1 MLSAQPA
8 RPRHAR
14 SATAESSIEFF
25 RSEIGHIGGMSFS
38 WPLCRGGPVS
48 FVCQTT
54 IADEYSPKEN
64 SGGSVMTSRLALGAT
79 VAATVLFAGGAASAQ
94 THEVTK
100 LVPGSAF
107 HGVHG
112 LGIDKAGRLFAGSV
126 AGAALYEVDRDNGT
140 AKIAIPGPEGMADD
154 IAFAPDGTMAWTG
167 FLTGDLY
174 SRKGDGPIKKL
185 ASGLPGINSLAF
197 RKDGRLYATT
207 VFLGDTLYEIDV
219 EGVKPPRMIME
230 KMGGLNGFEFGPD
243 DKLYGPLWFKGQV
256 ARVDVDKA
264 ELTVV
269 ADGFKIPAAVNFD
282 SKGNLWVVD
291 TALGQL
297 VRVDPKTGEK
307 KMVAQLKPS
316 LDNLAIDDKDRIFV
330 SNMADNGIQEVDPET
345 GAAKQVI
352 IGKLALPGGI
362 GVVSDGLKDTIYV
375 ADLFAYRTVDG
386 ATGEVSEPARMHA
399 AGVTLE
405 YPMSATA
412 KGDEV
417 ILSSWF
423 TGTVQVIDRKTG
435 ATRELMHDF
444 KAPHDAIRLDDG
456 SILVNELGSK
466 SLVRASGEHGK
477 DRTVV
482 IGGLE
487 GPVGL
492 VGAGKGDVFL
502 TEAFVG
508 QVSRVESNGEK
519 TVIAKDLKMP
529 EGIAM
534 TPGGKLI
541 VAEVGAKRLVEI
553 DPQTGKHTEIAGNL
567 PIGLPA
573 APGGLPTN
581 IPTGVG
587 VGATGVIYFSSDVEN
602 AIYKAVKK

>member
-1 MLSAQPA
+1 
-8 RPRHAR
+8 
-14 SATAESSIEFF
+14 
-25 RSEIGHIGGMSFS
+25 
-38 WPLCRGGPVS
+38 
-48 FVCQTT
+48 
-54 IADEYSPKEN
+54 
-64 SGGSVMTSRLALGAT
+64 MTSRLAQCAT
-79 VAATVLFAGGAASAQ
+79 VAATVLFSTVVGAAAQ
-94 THEVTK
+94 TYEVTK

-112 LGIDKAGRLFAGSV
+112 LGIDKAGRMFAGSV
-126 AGAALYEVDRDNGT
+126 AGATLYEVDLDKGT
-140 AKIAIPGPEGMADD
+140 AKIAIPTPEGMADD

-185 ASGLPGINSLAF
+185 ASGLPGINSLAY

-219 EGVKPPRMIME
+219 DGVKPPRMIMD
-230 KMGGLNGFEFGPD
+230 KMGGLNGFEFGAD
-243 DKLYGPLWFKGQV
+243 DMLYGPLWFKGQV
-256 ARVDVDKA
+256 AKVDVDKA

-269 ADGFKIPAAVNFD
+269 ADGFKTPAAVNFD

-291 TALGQL
+291 AALGQL

-330 SNMADNGIQEVDPET
+330 SNMADNGIQQVDPET
-345 GAAKQVI
+345 GAAKQII

-362 GVVSDGLKDTIYV
+362 AVVSDETKDTIYV

-435 ATRELMHDF
+435 ATREMLHGF
-444 KAPHDAIRLDDG
+444 KSPHDAIRVADG
-456 SILVNELGSK
+456 SLLVSEFGSK
-466 SLVRASGEHGK
+466 SLVRANGEHGK
-477 DRTVV
+477 DRTAL
-482 IGGLE
+482 IGGLQ

-492 VGAGKGDVFL
+492 VGGPEGEVYV
-502 TEAFVG
+502 TEALSG
-508 QVSRVESNGEK
+508 QISKVESNGEK

-529 EGIAM
+529 EGIAL
-534 TPGGKLI
+534 TPSGKLI
-541 VAEVGAKRLVEI
+541 VAEVGARRIVEI
-553 DPQTGKHTEIAGNL
+553 DPQTGNVSEIAANL

-573 APGGLPTN
+573 TPGGLPTN

-587 VGATGVIYFSSDVEN
+587 VGASGVIYFSSDIEN
-602 AIYKAVKK
+602 ALYKIAKK

>member
-1 MLSAQPA
+1 
-8 RPRHAR
+8 
-14 SATAESSIEFF
+14 
-25 RSEIGHIGGMSFS
+25 
-38 WPLCRGGPVS
+38 
-48 FVCQTT
+48 
-54 IADEYSPKEN
+54 
-64 SGGSVMTSRLALGAT
+64 MTSRLARCAT
-79 VAATVLFAGGAASAQ
+79 VAATVFFFANGVGASAQ
-94 THEVTK
+94 TYEVTR

-112 LGIDKAGRLFAGSV
+112 LGIDKAGRMFAGSV
-126 AGAALYEVDRDNGT
+126 AGAALYEVDRDSGT
-140 AKIAIPGPEGMADD
+140 AKIAIPTPEGMADD

-174 SRKGDGPIKKL
+174 ARKGDGPIKKL
-185 ASGLPGINSLAF
+185 ASGLPGINSLAY

-219 EGVKPPRMIME
+219 EGVKPPRVIME

-256 ARVDVDKA
+256 AKVDVDKA

-269 ADGFKIPAAVNFD
+269 ADGFKTPAAVNFD

-291 TALGQL
+291 TTLGQL
-297 VRVDPKTGEK
+297 VRVDPKTGAK

-316 LDNLAIDDKDRIFV
+316 LDNLAIDDKDRIYV
-330 SNMADNGIQEVDPET
+330 SNMADNGIQEVDAET

-375 ADLFAYRTVDG
+375 ADVFAYRTVDG

-412 KGDEV
+412 KGDDV
-417 ILSSWF
+417 LLSSWF
-423 TGTVQVIDRKTG
+423 TGTVQVVDRKTG
-435 ATRELMHDF
+435 TTKEMMHDF
-444 KAPHDAIRLDDG
+444 KAPHDAIRLADG

-466 SLVRASGEHGK
+466 SLIRASGEHGK
-477 DRTVV
+477 DRTVL

-492 VGAGKGDVFL
+492 VGGPNGDVYV
-502 TEAFVG
+502 TEAFAG
-508 QVSRVESNGEK
+508 QVSKVGSNGEK
-519 TVIAKDLKMP
+519 TVVAKDLKMP
-529 EGIAM
+529 EGNAL
-534 TPGGKLI
+534 TGDGKLI
-541 VAEVGAKRLVEI
+541 VAEVGAKRIVEL
-553 DPQTGKHTEIAGNL
+553 DPQTGKLSEIAGNL
-567 PIGLPA
+567 PIGLVG

-587 VGATGVIYFSSDVEN
+587 VGATGTIYFSSNIEN
-602 AIYKAVKK
+602 AIYKVTKK

>member
-1 MLSAQPA
+1 
-8 RPRHAR
+8 
-14 SATAESSIEFF
+14 
-25 RSEIGHIGGMSFS
+25 
-38 WPLCRGGPVS
+38 
-48 FVCQTT
+48 
-54 IADEYSPKEN
+54 
-64 SGGSVMTSRLALGAT
+64 MTSRLALATT
-79 VAATVLFAGGAASAQ
+79 VAAIVLGNTAVASAQ
-94 THEVTK
+94 TYEVTK

-112 LGIDKAGRLFAGSV
+112 LGIDKSGRLFAGSV
-126 AGAALYEVDRDNGT
+126 AGAALYEVDRNNGT
-140 AKIAIPGPEGMADD
+140 AKIAVPSPEGMADD

-174 SRKGDGPIKKL
+174 SRKGDGAVKKL

-197 RKDGRLYATT
+197 RKDGRLYATQ
-207 VFLGDTLYEIDV
+207 VFLGDALYEIDV
-219 EGVKPPRMIME
+219 EGVKPPRKIME

-243 DKLYGPLWFKGQV
+243 DMLYGPLWFKGQV

-264 ELTVV
+264 ELSVV

-282 SKGNLWVVD
+282 SKGNLFVVD

-297 VRVDPKTGEK
+297 VRVDPKTGAK

-345 GAAKQVI
+345 GTAKQVI

-362 GVVSDGLKDTIYV
+362 GVVSDGGKDTIYI
-375 ADLFAYRTVDG
+375 ADVFAYRTVDG

-399 AGVTLE
+399 DGVTLE

-412 KGDEV
+412 SGDDV
-417 ILSSWF
+417 LLSSWF
-423 TGTVQVIDRKTG
+423 TGTVQLIDRKTG
-435 ATRELMHDF
+435 KTKEMLHDF
-444 KAPHDAIRLDDG
+444 KAPHDAVKLGDG

-492 VGAGKGDVFL
+492 VAGSGGTVYL
-502 TEAFVG
+502 TEAFAG
-508 QVSRVESNGEK
+508 QVSKVEANGEK
-519 TVIAKDLKMP
+519 TVVAKDLKGP
-529 EGIAM
+529 EGIALA
-534 TPGGKLI
+534 PDGKLI
-541 VAEVGAKRLVEI
+541 VAEVGAKRIIQI
-553 DPQTGKHTEIAGNL
+553 DPASGTVTEIAANL

-573 APGGLPTN
+573 APGGLPSN

-602 AIYKAVKK
+602 AIYKVVKK

>member
-1 MLSAQPA
+1 MKNRLACA
-8 RPRHAR
+8 AFVAAIV
-14 SATAESSIEFF
+14 SATSVSAEN
-25 RSEIGHIGGMSFS
+25 
-38 WPLCRGGPVS
+38 W
-48 FVCQTT
+48 
-54 IADEYSPKEN
+54 
-64 SGGSVMTSRLALGAT
+64 
-79 VAATVLFAGGAASAQ
+79 
-94 THEVTK
+94 EVTK

-112 LGIDKAGRLFAGSV
+112 LAIDKAGHLFAGSV
-126 AGAALYEVDRDNGT
+126 AGAALYEVDIAGGT
-140 AKIAIPGPEGMADD
+140 AKVAIPAPVGMADD

-167 FLTGDLY
+167 FLAGDLY

-219 EGVKPPRMIME
+219 EGVKPPRQIME

-269 ADGFKIPAAVNFD
+269 ADGFKVPAAVNFD

-297 VRVDPKTGEK
+297 VRLDPNSGAKT
-307 KMVAQLKPS
+307 MVAQLKPS
-316 LDNLAIDDKDRIFV
+316 LDNLAIDDKDRIYV
-330 SNMADNGIQEVDPET
+330 SNMADNGIQEVDPAT
-345 GAAKQVI
+345 GQARQVI

-362 GVVSDGLKDTIYV
+362 GVTSENGKDTIHV
-375 ADLFAYRTVDG
+375 ADVFAYRTVDG
-386 ATGEVSEPARMHA
+386 ATGEVTEKARMHA

-412 KGDEV
+412 KGNDV
-417 ILSSWF
+417 VLSSWF
-423 TGTVQVIDRKTG
+423 TGTVQVIDGKTG
-435 ATRELMHDF
+435 ATRDMLHGF
-444 KAPHDAIRLDDG
+444 KAPHDALVLADG
-456 SILVNELGSK
+456 SILVAELGTK
-466 SLVRASGEHGK
+466 SLVRVSGEHGK
-477 DRTVV
+477 DRTTL

-492 VGAGKGDVFL
+492 VAGSRGDVYA
-502 TEAFVG
+502 TEAFSGV
-508 QVSRVESNGEK
+508 VSMIESNGEK

-529 EGIAM
+529 EGIARASD
-534 TPGGKLI
+534 GKLI
-541 VAEVGAKRLVEI
+541 VAEVGAKRLIEI
-553 DPQTGKHTEIAGNL
+553 APESGTITEIAANL
-567 PIGLPA
+567 PIGLSG
-573 APGGLPTN
+573 APGGLPTH

-587 VGATGVIYFSSDVEN
+587 IGESGTIYFSSDIEN
-602 AIYKAVKK
+602 AIYKVTKK

>member
-1 MLSAQPA
+1 
-8 RPRHAR
+8 
-14 SATAESSIEFF
+14 
-25 RSEIGHIGGMSFS
+25 
-38 WPLCRGGPVS
+38 
-48 FVCQTT
+48 
-54 IADEYSPKEN
+54 
-64 SGGSVMTSRLALGAT
+64 MTSRLAHCAT
-79 VAATVLFAGGAASAQ
+79 VAATMLFSTVVGAAAQ
-94 THEVTK
+94 TYEVTK

-112 LGIDKAGRLFAGSV
+112 LGIDKAGRMFAGSV
-126 AGAALYEVDRDNGT
+126 AGAALYEVDLDKGT
-140 AKIAIPGPEGMADD
+140 AKIAIPTPEGMADD

-185 ASGLPGINSLAF
+185 ASGLPGINSLAY
-197 RKDGRLYATT
+197 RKDGRLYAST

-219 EGVKPPRMIME
+219 DGVKPPRMIME
-230 KMGGLNGFEFGPD
+230 KMGGLNGFEFGAD
-243 DKLYGPLWFKGQV
+243 DMLYGPLWFKGQV
-256 ARVDVDKA
+256 AKVDVDKA

-269 ADGFKIPAAVNFD
+269 ADGFKTPAAVNFD

-291 TALGQL
+291 AALGQL
-297 VRVDPKTGEK
+297 VRVDPKTGAK

-330 SNMADNGIQEVDPET
+330 SNMADNGIQQVDPET
-345 GAAKQVI
+345 GAAKQII

-362 GVVSDGLKDTIYV
+362 GVVSDETRDTIYV
-375 ADLFAYRTVDG
+375 ADVFAYRTVDG

-435 ATRELMHDF
+435 ATREMLHGF
-444 KAPHDAIRLDDG
+444 KAPHDAIRLADG
-456 SILVNELGSK
+456 SLLVSEFGSK

-477 DRTVV
+477 DRTAL
-482 IGGLE
+482 IGGLQ

-492 VGAGKGDVFL
+492 VGGANGEVYV
-502 TEAFVG
+502 TEALSG
-508 QVSRVESNGEK
+508 EISKIESNGEK

-529 EGIAM
+529 EGIAL
-534 TPGGKLI
+534 TPSGKLI
-541 VAEVGAKRLVEI
+541 AAEVGAKRIVEI
-553 DPQTGKHTEIAGNL
+553 DPQTGNVSEIAANL

-573 APGGLPTN
+573 TPGGLPTN

-587 VGATGVIYFSSDVEN
+587 VGASGVIYFSSDIEN
-602 AIYKAVKK
+602 AIYKIAKK

>member
-1 MLSAQPA
+1 MKNRLACA
-8 RPRHAR
+8 AFVAAIV
-14 SATAESSIEFF
+14 SATSVSAEN
-25 RSEIGHIGGMSFS
+25 
-38 WPLCRGGPVS
+38 W
-48 FVCQTT
+48 
-54 IADEYSPKEN
+54 
-64 SGGSVMTSRLALGAT
+64 
-79 VAATVLFAGGAASAQ
+79 
-94 THEVTK
+94 EVTK

-112 LGIDKAGRLFAGSV
+112 LAIDKAGHLFAGSV
-126 AGAALYEVDRDNGT
+126 AGAALYEVDIAGGS
-140 AKIAIPGPEGMADD
+140 AKVAIPAPVGMADD

-167 FLTGDLY
+167 FLAGDLY

-219 EGVKPPRMIME
+219 EGVKPPRQIME

-269 ADGFKIPAAVNFD
+269 ADGFKVPAAVNFD

-297 VRVDPKTGEK
+297 VSVDPKSGTK
-307 KMVAQLKPS
+307 TMMAQLKPS
-316 LDNLAIDDKDRIFV
+316 LDNLAIDDKDRIYV
-330 SNMADNGIQEVDPET
+330 SNMADNGIQEVDPAT
-345 GAAKQVI
+345 GQARQVI

-362 GVVSDGLKDTIYV
+362 GVTSENGKDTIHV
-375 ADLFAYRTVDG
+375 ADVFAYRTVDG
-386 ATGEVSEPARMHA
+386 ATGEVTEKARMHA

-412 KGDEV
+412 KGNDV
-417 ILSSWF
+417 VLSSWF
-423 TGTVQVIDRKTG
+423 TGTVQVIDGKTG
-435 ATRELMHDF
+435 ATRDMLHGF
-444 KAPHDAIRLDDG
+444 KAPHDALVLADG
-456 SILVNELGSK
+456 SILVAELGTK
-466 SLVRASGEHGK
+466 SLVRVSGEHGK
-477 DRTVV
+477 DRTTL

-492 VGAGKGDVFL
+492 VAGSRGEVYA
-502 TEAFVG
+502 TEAFSGV
-508 QVSRVESNGEK
+508 VSMIESNGEK

-529 EGIAM
+529 EGIARASD
-534 TPGGKLI
+534 GKLI
-541 VAEVGAKRLVEI
+541 VAEVGAKRLIEI
-553 DPQTGKHTEIAGNL
+553 APESGTITEIAANL
-567 PIGLPA
+567 PIGLSG
-573 APGGLPTN
+573 APGGLPTH

-587 VGATGVIYFSSDVEN
+587 IGESGTIYFSSDIEN
-602 AIYKAVKK
+602 AIYKVTKK

>member
-1 MLSAQPA
+1 M
-8 RPRHAR
+8 
-14 SATAESSIEFF
+14 
-25 RSEIGHIGGMSFS
+25 
-38 WPLCRGGPVS
+38 
-48 FVCQTT
+48 
-54 IADEYSPKEN
+54 
-64 SGGSVMTSRLALGAT
+64 SRLALSTA
-79 VAATVLFAGGAASAQ
+79 VAATVFFGAAGGASAQ
-94 THEVTK
+94 GYEVTQ

-126 AGAALYEVDRDNGT
+126 AGAALYEVDRNNGT
-140 AKIAIPGPEGMADD
+140 ARILIPSPEGMADD

-185 ASGLPGINSLAF
+185 ASGLAGINSLAY

-243 DKLYGPLWFKGQV
+243 DMLYGPLWFKGQV
-256 ARVDVDKA
+256 VKVDVDKA

-269 ADGFKIPAAVNFD
+269 ADGFKVPAAVNFD

-291 TALGQL
+291 TAVGQL
-297 VRVDPKTGEK
+297 VRVDPKTGAK
-307 KMVAQLKPS
+307 KMVAQLKPA

-345 GAAKQVI
+345 GAAKQLI

-362 GVVSDGLKDTIYV
+362 GVVSDGGKDTIYV
-375 ADLFAYRTVDG
+375 ADVFAYRTVDG
-386 ATGEVSEPARMHA
+386 DSGEVSEIARMHTD
-399 AGVTLE
+399 GGTLE

-412 KGDEV
+412 KGDDV

-435 ATRELMHDF
+435 KTKEMLHDF
-444 KAPHDAIRLDDG
+444 KAPHDAVKLGDG
-456 SILVNELGSK
+456 SILVNELGSQ
-466 SLVRASGEHGK
+466 SLVRVQDHG
-477 DRTVV
+477 RTRTP
-482 IGGLE
+482 ILGDLG

-492 VGAGKGDVFL
+492 AIGPKGDEVYL
-502 TEAFVG
+502 TEAFAG
-508 QVSRVESNGEK
+508 QVSKVEINGERS
-519 TVIAKDLKMP
+519 VVAKDLKGP
-529 EGIAM
+529 EGIALA
-534 TPGGKLI
+534 PDGKLI
-541 VAEVGAKRLVEI
+541 VAEVGAKRIIQI
-553 DPQTGKHTEIAGNL
+553 DPANGTVTEIAANL

-573 APGGLPTN
+573 APGGLPSN

-587 VGATGVIYFSSDVEN
+587 VGATGVIYFSSDIEN
-602 AIYKAVKK
+602 AIYKVVRK

>member
-1 MLSAQPA
+1 
-8 RPRHAR
+8 
-14 SATAESSIEFF
+14 
-25 RSEIGHIGGMSFS
+25 
-38 WPLCRGGPVS
+38 
-48 FVCQTT
+48 
-54 IADEYSPKEN
+54 
-64 SGGSVMTSRLALGAT
+64 MTSRLAMCAA
-79 VAATVLFAGGAASAQ
+79 VAATVVLASGVGASAQ
-94 THEVTK
+94 TYEVIP

-126 AGAALYEVDRDNGT
+126 AGAALYEVDRNNGT
-140 AKIAIPGPEGMADD
+140 AKIAIPSPEGMADD

-185 ASGLPGINSLAF
+185 ASGLPGINSLAY
-197 RKDGRLYATT
+197 RKDGRLYATQ
-207 VFLGDTLYEIDV
+207 VFLGDALYEIDV

-256 ARVDVDKA
+256 AKVDVDKA

-297 VRVDPKTGEK
+297 VRVDPKTGAK

-330 SNMADNGIQEVDPET
+330 SNMADNGIQEVDAET

-352 IGKLALPGGI
+352 SGKLALPGGI
-362 GVVSDGLKDTIYV
+362 GVVSDGTKDTIYV
-375 ADLFAYRTVDG
+375 ADVFAYRTVDG

-412 KGDEV
+412 RGDEV

-435 ATRELMHDF
+435 ATREMMHDF
-444 KAPHDAIRLDDG
+444 KAPHDAVRLADG
-456 SILVNELGSK
+456 SILVSELGSK

-477 DRTVV
+477 DRNVL
-482 IGGLE
+482 IAGLE

-492 VGAGKGDVFL
+492 VGGAKGDVYV
-502 TEAFVG
+502 TEAFAGQLSKVG
-508 QVSRVESNGEK
+508 SNGEK

-529 EGIAM
+529 EGIAL
-534 TPGGKLI
+534 TPDGKLI
-541 VAEVGAKRLVEI
+541 VAEVGAKRIVEI
-553 DPQTGKHTEIAGNL
+553 DPQTGKLTEIAGNL
-567 PIGLPA
+567 PIGLA
-573 APGGLPTN
+573 GAPGGLPTN

-587 VGATGVIYFSSDVEN
+587 VGASGVIYFSSDIEN
-602 AIYKAVKK
+602 AIYKVVKK

>member
-1 MLSAQPA
+1 
-8 RPRHAR
+8 
-14 SATAESSIEFF
+14 
-25 RSEIGHIGGMSFS
+25 
-38 WPLCRGGPVS
+38 
-48 FVCQTT
+48 
-54 IADEYSPKEN
+54 
-64 SGGSVMTSRLALGAT
+64 MTSRLAYGAT
-79 VAATVLFAGGAASAQ
+79 VAAIILTTTTSSASAQ
-94 THEVTK
+94 TYEVTQ

-112 LGIDKAGRLFAGSV
+112 LGIDKSGRLFAGSV
-126 AGAALYEVDRDNGT
+126 AGAAMYEVDRANGT
-140 AKIAIPGPEGMADD
+140 AKIAIPSPEGMADD

-185 ASGLPGINSLAF
+185 ASGLPGINSLAY

-219 EGVKPPRMIME
+219 EGVKPPRKIME

-243 DKLYGPLWFKGQV
+243 DMLYGPLWFKGQV
-256 ARVDVDKA
+256 AKVDVDKA

-269 ADGFKIPAAVNFD
+269 ADGFKVPAAVNFD

-297 VRVDPKTGEK
+297 VRVDPKSGAK

-316 LDNLAIDDKDRIFV
+316 LDNLAIDDKDHIYV

-352 IGKLALPGGI
+352 SGKLALPGGI
-362 GVVSDGLKDTIYV
+362 GVVSDGDKDTIYV
-375 ADLFAYRTVDG
+375 ADVFAYRTVDG

-399 AGVTLE
+399 DGVTLE

-412 KGDEV
+412 KGDDV
-417 ILSSWF
+417 LLSSWF

-435 ATRELMHDF
+435 KTSEMLHGF
-444 KAPHDAIRLDDG
+444 KAPHDAIRLGDG
-456 SILVNELGSK
+456 SILVSELGSK
-466 SLVRASGEHGK
+466 SLLRVSGEHGK
-477 DRTVV
+477 DRDVV

-487 GPVGL
+487 GPVGM
-492 VGAGKGDVFL
+492 VAGSKDTVYV
-502 TEAFVG
+502 TEAFAG
-508 QVSRVESNGEK
+508 QVSKIETNGEK
-519 TVIAKDLKMP
+519 TVVAKDLKMP
-529 EGIAM
+529 EGIALAPDGM
-534 TPGGKLI
+534 LV
-541 VAEVGAKRLVEI
+541 VAEVGAKRIIQI
-553 DPQTGKHTEIAGNL
+553 DPVKGTVTEIAANL
-567 PIGLPA
+567 PIGLA
-573 APGGLPTN
+573 GAPGGLPTN

-587 VGATGVIYFSSDVEN
+587 VGASGVIYFSSDIEN
-602 AIYKAVKK
+602 AIYKITKK

>member
-1 MLSAQPA
+1 
-8 RPRHAR
+8 
-14 SATAESSIEFF
+14 
-25 RSEIGHIGGMSFS
+25 
-38 WPLCRGGPVS
+38 
-48 FVCQTT
+48 
-54 IADEYSPKEN
+54 
-64 SGGSVMTSRLALGAT
+64 MTSRLALCAT
-79 VAATVLFAGGAASAQ
+79 VAATVLFSTVVGASAQ
-94 THEVTK
+94 SYEVTK

-126 AGAALYEVDRDNGT
+126 AGAALYEVDRNNGT
-140 AKIAIPGPEGMADD
+140 AKILIPTPEGMADD

-185 ASGLPGINSLAF
+185 ASGLPGINSLAY

-256 ARVDVDKA
+256 AKVDVDKA

-269 ADGFKIPAAVNFD
+269 ADGFKVPAAVNFD

-297 VRVDPKTGEK
+297 VRVDPKTGAK

-345 GAAKQVI
+345 GAAKQII

-362 GVVSDGLKDTIYV
+362 GVVSDGGKDTIYI
-375 ADLFAYRTVDG
+375 ADVFAYRTVDG

-399 AGVTLE
+399 AGGTLE

-412 KGDEV
+412 KGDDV

-435 ATRELMHDF
+435 ATREMMHGF

-456 SILVNELGSK
+456 SILVSELGTK
-466 SLVRASGEHGK
+466 SLVRVSGEHGK
-477 DRTVV
+477 DRTAL

-492 VGAGKGDVFL
+492 VAGSNGDVYV
-502 TEAFVG
+502 TEALAG
-508 QVSRVESNGEK
+508 MVSKVAANGEK

-529 EGIAM
+529 EGIARA
-534 TPGGKLI
+534 PDGKLI
-541 VAEVGAKRLVEI
+541 VAEVGAKRIIEV
-553 DPQTGKHTEIAGNL
+553 DPQGGAVREIASNL
-567 PIGLPA
+567 PVGLPA

-587 VGATGVIYFSSDVEN
+587 VGSSGTIYFSSDIEN
-602 AIYKAVKK
+602 AIYKIAKK

>member
-1 MLSAQPA
+1 M
-8 RPRHAR
+8 
-14 SATAESSIEFF
+14 
-25 RSEIGHIGGMSFS
+25 
-38 WPLCRGGPVS
+38 
-48 FVCQTT
+48 
-54 IADEYSPKEN
+54 K
-64 SGGSVMTSRLALGAT
+64 SRLALSAA
-79 VAATVLFAGGAASAQ
+79 VAATTLFGAVNGAAADGY
-94 THEVTK
+94 EVSL

-112 LGIDKAGRLFAGSV
+112 LGIDKTGRMFAGSV
-126 AGAALYEVDRDNGT
+126 AGAALYEVDRGNGT
-140 AKIAIPGPEGMADD
+140 AKIAIPAPEGMADD

-185 ASGLPGINSLAF
+185 ASGLPGINSLAY
-197 RKDGRLYATT
+197 RKDGRLYATQ
-207 VFLGDTLYEIDV
+207 VFLGDALYEIDV
-219 EGVKPPRMIME
+219 EGVKPPRKIME

-243 DKLYGPLWFKGQV
+243 DMLYGPLWFKGQV
-256 ARVDVDKA
+256 AKVDVDKG

-297 VRVDPKTGEK
+297 VRVDPKTGAK

-330 SNMADNGIQEVDPET
+330 SNMADNGIQEIDAGT

-352 IGKLALPGGI
+352 IGRLALPGGI
-362 GVVSDGLKDTIYV
+362 GVVSDGARDTIYV
-375 ADLFAYRTVDG
+375 ADVFAYRTVDG

-399 AGVTLE
+399 DGGTLE

-412 KGDEV
+412 RGDEV

-435 ATRELMHDF
+435 NTKEMLHGF
-444 KAPHDAIRLDDG
+444 KAPHDAVRLGDG
-456 SILVNELGSK
+456 SFLVNELGTG
-466 SLVRASGEHGK
+466 SLVRVSGEHGA
-477 DRTVV
+477 DRTP
-482 IGGLE
+482 ILGGLA

-492 VGAGKGDVFL
+492 AAATRDEVYL
-502 TEAFVG
+502 TEAFSG
-508 QVSRVESNGEK
+508 QVSQVASNGEK
-519 TVIAKDLKMP
+519 TIIAHDLKMP
-529 EGIAM
+529 EGIALS
-534 TPGGKLI
+534 PGGKLI
-541 VAEVGAKRLVEI
+541 VAEVGARRIVEI
-553 DPQTGKHTEIAGNL
+553 DPATGTITEIAGNL
-567 PIGLPA
+567 PIGLA
-573 APGGLPTN
+573 GAPGGLPTN

-587 VGATGVIYFSSDVEN
+587 VGASGTIYFSSDIEN
-602 AIYKAVKK
+602 AIYKVVKK

>member
-1 MLSAQPA
+1 
-8 RPRHAR
+8 
-14 SATAESSIEFF
+14 
-25 RSEIGHIGGMSFS
+25 
-38 WPLCRGGPVS
+38 
-48 FVCQTT
+48 
-54 IADEYSPKEN
+54 
-64 SGGSVMTSRLALGAT
+64 MTSRLALATT
-79 VAATVLFAGGAASAQ
+79 VAAIVVGNTAGACAQ
-94 THEVTK
+94 SYEVTK

-112 LGIDKAGRLFAGSV
+112 LGIDKTGRLFAGSV
-126 AGAALYEVDRDNGT
+126 AGAALYEVDRSNGA
-140 AKIAIPGPEGMADD
+140 AKIAVPSPEGMADD

-174 SRKGDGPIKKL
+174 SRKGDGAVKKL

-197 RKDGRLYATT
+197 RKDGRLYATQ
-207 VFLGDTLYEIDV
+207 VFLGDALYEIDV
-219 EGVKPPRMIME
+219 EGVKPPRKIME
-230 KMGGLNGFEFGPD
+230 QMGGLNGFEFGPD

-264 ELTVV
+264 ELAVV

-282 SKGNLWVVD
+282 SKGNLFVVD

-297 VRVDPKTGEK
+297 VRVDPKTGAK

-345 GAAKQVI
+345 GNARQVI

-362 GVVSDGLKDTIYV
+362 GVVSDGAKDTIYI
-375 ADLFAYRTVDG
+375 ADVFAYRTVDG

-399 AGVTLE
+399 DGVTLE

-412 KGDEV
+412 SGDDV
-417 ILSSWF
+417 LLSSWF
-423 TGTVQVIDRKTG
+423 TGTVQLIDRKTG
-435 ATRELMHDF
+435 KTREMLHGF
-444 KAPHDAIRLDDG
+444 KAPHDAIKLGDG
-456 SILVNELGSK
+456 SILVNELGSQ

-477 DRTVV
+477 DRTVLL
-482 IGGLE
+482 GGLE

-492 VGAGKGDVFL
+492 AAGSGGTVYL
-502 TEAFVG
+502 TEAFAG
-508 QVSRVESNGEK
+508 QVSKVGANGEK
-519 TVIAKDLKMP
+519 TVIAKDLKGP
-529 EGIAM
+529 EGIALA
-534 TPGGKLI
+534 PDGKLI
-541 VAEVGAKRLVEI
+541 VAEVGAKRIVAI
-553 DPQTGKHTEIAGNL
+553 DPANGAVTEIAANL

-573 APGGLPTN
+573 APGGLPSN

-587 VGATGVIYFSSDVEN
+587 VGATGAIYFSSDIEN
-602 AIYKAVKK
+602 AIYKVLRK

>member
-1 MLSAQPA
+1 MKNKLACAAIVTAIFSTTGAL
-8 RPRHAR
+8 
-14 SATAESSIEFF
+14 AES
-25 RSEIGHIGGMSFS
+25 
-38 WPLCRGGPVS
+38 W
-48 FVCQTT
+48 
-54 IADEYSPKEN
+54 
-64 SGGSVMTSRLALGAT
+64 
-79 VAATVLFAGGAASAQ
+79 
-94 THEVTK
+94 EVTP

-112 LGIDKAGRLFAGSV
+112 LAVDKAGHLFAGSV
-126 AGAALYEVDRDNGT
+126 AGAALYEVDVAGGT
-140 AKIAIPGPEGMADD
+140 AKIAIPSPVGMADD

-167 FLTGDLY
+167 FLSGDLY

-219 EGVKPPRMIME
+219 EGVKPPRQIME

-256 ARVDVDKA
+256 AKVDVDKA

-269 ADGFKIPAAVNFD
+269 AEGFKVPAAVNFD

-297 VRVDPKTGEK
+297 VRVDPKSGAKTV
-307 KMVAQLKPS
+307 VAQLKAS

-330 SNMADNGIQEVDPET
+330 SNMADNGIQEVDPAT
-345 GAAKQVI
+345 GQAKQVI

-362 GVVSDGLKDTIYV
+362 GVTSENGKDTIHV
-375 ADLFAYRTVDG
+375 ADVFAYRTVDG
-386 ATGEVSEPARMHA
+386 ASGEVTEKARMHA

-412 KGDEV
+412 KGPDV
-417 ILSSWF
+417 VLSSWF
-423 TGTVQVIDRKTG
+423 TGTVQVIDGKTG
-435 ATRELMHDF
+435 ATREMLHDF
-444 KAPHDAIRLDDG
+444 KAPHDAIVRADG
-456 SILVNELGSK
+456 SLLVAELGTK
-466 SLVRASGEHGK
+466 SLVRVSGEHGK
-477 DRTVV
+477 DRTPL

-492 VGAGKGDVFL
+492 VGGSIDEVYV
-502 TEAFVG
+502 TEAFAG
-508 QVSRVESNGEK
+508 MVSRVDKNGEK

-529 EGIAM
+529 EGIARASN
-534 TPGGKLI
+534 GKLI
-541 VAEVGAKRLVEI
+541 VAEVGAKRLIEI
-553 DPQTGKHTEIAGNL
+553 APDDGKVTEIAANL
-567 PIGLPA
+567 PIGLQG
-573 APGGLPTN
+573 APSGLPTH
-581 IPTGVG
+581 IPTGVAI
-587 VGATGVIYFSSDVEN
+587 GASGIIYFTSDVEN
-602 AIYKAVKK
+602 AIYKVAKK

>member
-1 MLSAQPA
+1 
-8 RPRHAR
+8 
-14 SATAESSIEFF
+14 
-25 RSEIGHIGGMSFS
+25 
-38 WPLCRGGPVS
+38 
-48 FVCQTT
+48 
-54 IADEYSPKEN
+54 
-64 SGGSVMTSRLALGAT
+64 MTSRLARSI
-79 VAATVLFAGGAASAQ
+79 AAIILTTTSLCSVGASAQ
-94 THEVTK
+94 PYEVTQ

-112 LGIDKAGRLFAGSV
+112 LGIDKSGRLFAGSV
-126 AGAALYEVDRDNGT
+126 AGAAMYEVDRANGT
-140 AKIAIPGPEGMADD
+140 AKIAIPTPEGMADD

-219 EGVKPPRMIME
+219 EGTKPPRKIME

-243 DKLYGPLWFKGQV
+243 DMLYGPLWFKGQV
-256 ARVDVDKA
+256 AKVDVDKA

-297 VRVDPKTGEK
+297 VRVDPKSGAK
-307 KMVAQLKPS
+307 KVVAQLKPS

-345 GAAKQVI
+345 GAVKQVI

-362 GVVSDGLKDTIYV
+362 GVVSDGDKDTIYV
-375 ADLFAYRTVDG
+375 ADVFAYRTVDG

-399 AGVTLE
+399 DGVTLE

-412 KGDEV
+412 KGNDV
-417 ILSSWF
+417 LLSSWF

-435 ATRELMHDF
+435 KTSEMLHGF
-444 KAPHDAIRLDDG
+444 KAPHDAIRLGDG

-466 SLVRASGEHGK
+466 SLLRVSGEHGK
-477 DRTVV
+477 DRNVL

-487 GPVGL
+487 GPVGM
-492 VGAGKGDVFL
+492 VAGSKDTVYV
-502 TEAFVG
+502 TEAFAG
-508 QVSRVESNGEK
+508 QVSRIETNGEK
-519 TVIAKDLKMP
+519 SVVAKDLKMP
-529 EGIAM
+529 EGIAV
-534 TPGGKLI
+534 TPDGMLV
-541 VAEVGAKRLVEI
+541 VAEVGAKRIIQI
-553 DPQTGKHTEIAGNL
+553 DPVKGTVTEIAANL
-567 PIGLPA
+567 PIGLA
-573 APGGLPTN
+573 GAPGGLPTN

-587 VGATGVIYFSSDVEN
+587 VGASGTIYFSSDIEN
-602 AIYKAVKK
+602 AIYKITKK

>member
-1 MLSAQPA
+1 
-8 RPRHAR
+8 
-14 SATAESSIEFF
+14 
-25 RSEIGHIGGMSFS
+25 
-38 WPLCRGGPVS
+38 
-48 FVCQTT
+48 
-54 IADEYSPKEN
+54 
-64 SGGSVMTSRLALGAT
+64 MTSRLALWAT
-79 VAATVLFAGGAASAQ
+79 VAAIVAGTTAGASAQ
-94 THEVTK
+94 TYEVTN
-100 LVPGSAF
+100 LVPGSTF

-112 LGIDKAGRLFAGSV
+112 LGIDNSGRLFAGSV
-126 AGAALYEVDRDNGT
+126 AGAALYEVDAANGT
-140 AKIAIPGPEGMADD
+140 AKIAIPAPEGMADD

-174 SRKGDGPIKKL
+174 SRRGDGPIKKL
-185 ASGLPGINSLAF
+185 ASGLPGINSLAY

-243 DKLYGPLWFKGQV
+243 DMLYGPLWFKGQV
-256 ARVDVDKA
+256 AKVDVDKP
-264 ELTVV
+264 ELSVV

-297 VRVDPKTGEK
+297 VKADPKTGVK
-307 KMVAQLKPS
+307 KMGAQLKPS
-316 LDNLAIDDKDRIFV
+316 LDNLPIDHKDRIFV

-345 GAAKQVI
+345 GAANQLI

-362 GVVSDGLKDTIYV
+362 GVVSDGGKDTIYV
-375 ADLFAYRTVDG
+375 ADVFAYRTVDG
-386 ATGEVSEPARMHA
+386 TTGEVSESARMHA
-399 AGVTLE
+399 DGTTLE
-405 YPMSATA
+405 YPMTATA

-423 TGTVQVIDRKTG
+423 TGTVQLIDRKTG
-435 ATRELMHDF
+435 KTKEMLHEF
-444 KAPHDAIRLDDG
+444 KAPHDAVKLGDG

-466 SLVRASGEHGK
+466 SLIRASGEHGK
-477 DRTVV
+477 DRTVL

-492 VGAGKGDVFL
+492 VEGSGGAVYV
-502 TEAFVG
+502 TEAFAG
-508 QVSRVESNGEK
+508 QVSKVESNGEK
-519 TVIAKDLKMP
+519 TVIAKDLKGP
-529 EGIAM
+529 EGIALS
-534 TPGGKLI
+534 PDGKLV
-541 VAEVGAKRLVEI
+541 VAEVGAKRIVQI
-553 DPQTGKHTEIAGNL
+553 DPANGTVTEIAGNL

-573 APGGLPTN
+573 APGGLPSN

-587 VGATGVIYFSSDVEN
+587 VGATGVIYFSSDLEN
-602 AIYKAVKK
+602 AIYKVTKK

>member
-1 MLSAQPA
+1 
-8 RPRHAR
+8 
-14 SATAESSIEFF
+14 
-25 RSEIGHIGGMSFS
+25 
-38 WPLCRGGPVS
+38 
-48 FVCQTT
+48 
-54 IADEYSPKEN
+54 
-64 SGGSVMTSRLALGAT
+64 MTSRHALATT
-79 VAATVLFAGGAASAQ
+79 VAAIVLGSAASVSAQ
-94 THEVTK
+94 TYEVTK

-112 LGIDKAGRLFAGSV
+112 LGIDKSGRLFAGSV
-126 AGAALYEVDRDNGT
+126 AGAALYEVDRSNGR
-140 AKIAIPGPEGMADD
+140 ARIAIPSPEGMADD

-174 SRKGDGPIKKL
+174 SRKGDGPVKKL

-197 RKDGRLYATT
+197 RKDGRLYATQ
-207 VFLGDTLYEIDV
+207 VFLGDALYEIDV
-219 EGVKPPRMIME
+219 EGAKPPRKIME

-264 ELTVV
+264 ELSVV

-282 SKGNLWVVD
+282 SKGNLYVVD

-297 VRVDPKTGEK
+297 VRVDPKTGAK

-345 GAAKQVI
+345 GTAKQVI

-362 GVVSDGLKDTIYV
+362 GVVSDGDKDTIYV
-375 ADLFAYRTVDG
+375 ADVFAYRTVDG
-386 ATGEVSEPARMHA
+386 ATGEISEPARMHA
-399 AGVTLE
+399 DGVTLE

-412 KGDEV
+412 KGDDV
-417 ILSSWF
+417 LLSSWF
-423 TGTVQVIDRKTG
+423 TGTVQLIDRKTG
-435 ATRELMHDF
+435 KTKEMLHDF
-444 KAPHDAIRLDDG
+444 KAPHDAVRLGDG
-456 SILVNELGSK
+456 SILVNELGTK

-477 DRTVV
+477 DRTTV

-492 VGAGKGDVFL
+492 AAASGGAVYL
-502 TEAFVG
+502 TEAFSG
-508 QVSRVESNGEK
+508 HVSKIEANGEK
-519 TVIAKDLKMP
+519 TVIAKDLKGP
-529 EGIAM
+529 EGIALA
-534 TPGGKLI
+534 GDGKLI
-541 VAEVGAKRLVEI
+541 VAEVGAKRIVSI
-553 DPQTGKHTEIAGNL
+553 DPANGAVTEIAANL

-573 APGGLPTN
+573 APGGLPSN

-587 VGATGVIYFSSDVEN
+587 VGASGVIYFSSDVEN
-602 AIYKAVKK
+602 AIYKVVRK

>member
-1 MLSAQPA
+1 
-8 RPRHAR
+8 
-14 SATAESSIEFF
+14 
-25 RSEIGHIGGMSFS
+25 
-38 WPLCRGGPVS
+38 
-48 FVCQTT
+48 
-54 IADEYSPKEN
+54 
-64 SGGSVMTSRLALGAT
+64 MTSKLALGAS
-79 VAATVLFAGGAASAQ
+79 VAAIVLCTTSLGASAQ
-94 THEVTK
+94 TYEVTK

-126 AGAALYEVDRDNGT
+126 AGAALYEVDRTSGT
-140 AKIAIPGPEGMADD
+140 AKISVPSPEGMADD

-174 SRKGDGPIKKL
+174 ARKGDGPVKKL

-197 RKDGRLYATT
+197 RKDGRLYATQ
-207 VFLGDTLYEIDV
+207 VFLGDALYEIDV
-219 EGVKPPRMIME
+219 EGVKPPRKIME

-243 DKLYGPLWFKGQV
+243 DMLYGPLWFKGQV
-256 ARVDVDKA
+256 AKVDVDKA
-264 ELTVV
+264 ELAVV

-297 VRVDPKTGEK
+297 VRVDPKTGAK

-362 GVVSDGLKDTIYV
+362 GVVSDGAKDTIYV
-375 ADLFAYRTVDG
+375 ADVFAYRTVDG
-386 ATGEVSEPARMHA
+386 TTGEVSEPARMHA
-399 AGVTLE
+399 DGVTLE

-412 KGDEV
+412 KGDDV
-417 ILSSWF
+417 LLSSWF
-423 TGTVQVIDRKTG
+423 TGTVQLIDRRTGKTK
-435 ATRELMHDF
+435 EMLHDF
-444 KAPHDAIRLDDG
+444 KAPHDAVKLGDG

-492 VGAGKGDVFL
+492 AAGPGDAVYV
-502 TEAFVG
+502 TEAFAG
-508 QVSRVESNGEK
+508 QVSKVGSNGEK
-519 TVIAKDLKMP
+519 SVVARDLKGP
-529 EGIAM
+529 EGIALA
-534 TPGGKLI
+534 PDGKLI
-541 VAEVGAKRLVEI
+541 VAEVGARRIVSI
-553 DPQTGKHTEIAGNL
+553 DPKDGTVTEIAGNL

-573 APGGLPTN
+573 ASGGLPSN

-587 VGATGVIYFSSDVEN
+587 VGATGVIYFSSDIEN
-602 AIYKAVKK
+602 AIYKVTRK

>member
-1 MLSAQPA
+1 
-8 RPRHAR
+8 
-14 SATAESSIEFF
+14 
-25 RSEIGHIGGMSFS
+25 
-38 WPLCRGGPVS
+38 
-48 FVCQTT
+48 
-54 IADEYSPKEN
+54 
-64 SGGSVMTSRLALGAT
+64 MTSRLALATT
-79 VAATVLFAGGAASAQ
+79 VAAIVLGNAAGASAQ
-94 THEVTK
+94 TYEVTK

-112 LGIDKAGRLFAGSV
+112 LGIDKSGRLFAGSV
-126 AGAALYEVDRDNGT
+126 AGAALYEVDRNSGT
-140 AKIAIPGPEGMADD
+140 AKIAVPSPEGMSDD
-154 IAFAPDGTMAWTG
+154 IAFAPDGTMAWTA

-174 SRKGDGPIKKL
+174 SRKGDGPVKKL

-197 RKDGRLYATT
+197 RKDGRLYATQ
-207 VFLGDTLYEIDV
+207 VFLGDALYEIDV
-219 EGVKPPRMIME
+219 EGVKPPRKIME

-243 DKLYGPLWFKGQV
+243 DMLYGPLWFKGQV
-256 ARVDVDKA
+256 AKVDVDKA
-264 ELTVV
+264 ELAVV

-282 SKGNLWVVD
+282 SKGNLFVVD

-297 VRVDPKTGEK
+297 VKVDPKSGAK

-362 GVVSDGLKDTIYV
+362 GVVSDGGKDTIYV
-375 ADLFAYRTVDG
+375 ADVFAYRTVDG

-399 AGVTLE
+399 DGVTLE

-412 KGDEV
+412 KGDDV
-417 ILSSWF
+417 LLSSWF
-423 TGTVQVIDRKTG
+423 TCTVQLIDRKTG
-435 ATRELMHDF
+435 KTKEMLHDF
-444 KAPHDAIRLDDG
+444 KAPHDAVKLGDG

-482 IGGLE
+482 VGGLE

-492 VGAGKGDVFL
+492 AAGSGDTVYL
-502 TEAFVG
+502 TEAFAG
-508 QVSRVESNGEK
+508 QVSKVEAKGEK
-519 TVIAKDLKMP
+519 TVIAKDLKGP
-529 EGIAM
+529 EGIAVA
-534 TPGGKLI
+534 PDGKLI
-541 VAEVGAKRLVEI
+541 VAEVGAKRIVSI
-553 DPQTGKHTEIAGNL
+553 DPASGAITEIAANL

-573 APGGLPTN
+573 APGGLPSN

-587 VGATGVIYFSSDVEN
+587 IGATGVIYFSSDVEN
-602 AIYKAVKK
+602 AIYRVTKK